1 MMAMTRAMEEHLY
14 MKKLLGAKLADA
26 TKKQYRH
33 KLLGLVGM
41 MNKDFDWIIDHPEQ
55 VVEAVYDTHDQEQ
68 TRKAY
73 IAAVKALF
81 KYNDD
86 IRGKHPG
93 MFDKWHEAYTKVDET
108 IKTRYIN
115 QEVTQKEQ
123 ENWVTWEDVLRKE
136 NELSLSSYGSR
147 DHLLLAMYCLAEA
160 PLRQDFAAVKVYRS
174 VPEDELEGNY
184 IVLSGSERRLVLNDY
199 KTSRSHGKLEQALPE
214 KLVRVIEASLT
225 RTPREYLFLSAKN
238 EPYSDDSYTKMA
250 NRVLEEVFGKR
261 VTVSMLR
268 HSFINTRDFND
279 TRGVFKTAK
288 LMGHTVEEHMLY
300 KKKVV

>member
-1 MMAMTRAMEEHLY
+1 MAMTRAMEEHLY

-55 VVEAVYDTHDQEQ
+55 VVEVVYDTHDQEQ

-93 MFDKWHEAYTKVDET
+93 KYDKWLGAYTKVDQT

-123 ENWVTWEDVLRKE
+123 ENWVTWEEVLRKE
-136 NELSLSSYGSR
+136 EELSAASYGSR
-147 DHLLLAMYCLAEA
+147 NHLLLAMYCLAEA
-160 PLRQDFAAVKVYRS
+160 PLRQDFAAVKVHRS
-174 VPEDELEGNY
+174 VPENALEGNY
-184 IVLSGSERRLVLNDY
+184 IVLNKDDHLLVLNDY

-214 KLVRVIEASLT
+214 KLVRVIDASLT

-238 EPYSDDSYTKMA
+238 EPYSDASYTKMA
-250 NRVLEEVFGKR
+250 NRVLEQVFGKR

-268 HSFINTRDFND
+268 HSFVNTRDFND